1 VSILFRLVT
10 GLCHPSSFLKGKRR
24 DLLSALAKL
33 QAQEAMEEAKT
44 QERQQRAAERAA
56 KRAGA
61 QQVRKKSLHAYVCFI
76 ASCS

>member
-1 VSILFRLVT
+1 MSELQTRGRTNKIGEFMSRPVAANDPDRI
-10 GLCHPSSFLKGKRR
+10 
-24 DLLSALAKL
+24 AKL